1 MSRAKRSM
9 KRRQFRFSL
18 DPMDPVEGE
27 ALRQIDEIAEEAKE
41 MFGEISQEEADRYA
55 FKRILLGLL
64 KDRPVELS
72 VTTRVA
78 HVPASAPA
86 TPAPAAVPQPEA
98 QPVPPSQPLAAPE
111 KPSVAADEGEQ
122 GTASNGSQTTGGAA
136 PAITPDIPEPSWH
149 EQLIN
154 PEAAKAVPSLNNLV
168 WAGTRPVE

>member
-27 ALRQIDEIAEEAKE
+27 ALRQIDEIAEQAKE

-72 VTTRVA
+72 VTTR
-78 HVPASAPA
+78 PALAPVSTSV

-98 QPVPPSQPLAAPE
+98 QPVPAAQPLAAPE
-111 KPSVAADEGEQ
+111 KPSVTAAEGEQ
-122 GTASNGSQTTGGAA
+122 GATSNGSQTVGGAA
-136 PAITPDIPEPSWH
+136 PAITSEIPEPTWH
-149 EQLIN
+149 EQLIK
-154 PEAAKAVPSLNNLV
+154 PEAGKAASPLNNLV
-168 WAGTRPVE
+168 WAGNRPVE